1 LEQTISNL
9 IKNAAPVE
17 IFYLLQNFQSS
28 YRQDVPASK
37 THQSR
42 WVAPK

>member
-1 LEQTISNL
+1 MQHH
-9 IKNAAPVE
+9 VE

-28 YRQDVPASK
+28 YWQDVPGSK